1 VVGSTAPGL
10 GHPVQTNRLLVSMI
24 DAGDVRMNIAQWTMA
39 TATALP
45 ENAANEIATNWVKRP

>member
-1 VVGSTAPGL
+1 L